1 MAEASTLPVST
12 DAVVGLMNDMR
23 ITAEQSLAK
32 VEAYA
37 TTNAKEL
44 ARVVVAYRQ
53 VVADTGPRLIRLQIS
68 IVRALTANP
77 GDPTLTA
84 MLKRSVEMLTAWTAH
99 AKGYTQYE
107 RPATDAEKGQAVSVG
122 WAGVVIALAVAGAVI
137 AVSFTGVAWAVVHY
151 KHAQTLSD
159 EVGLVERNPALA
171 DALARLNT
179 TAPSA
184 PTPAP
189 SLPGGGDGGGGSG
202 GGWGWLL
209 ATLGVAGA
217 AFFIVPKLGK
227 G

>member
-1 MAEASTLPVST
+1 MATSTFTVST
-12 DAVVGLMNDMR
+12 DAVVALIKDMR
-23 ITAEQSLAK
+23 IAAEQSLAS

-37 TTNAKEL
+37 QTNVQAL
-44 ARVVVAYRQ
+44 ARIVLAYRSVVAN
-53 VVADTGPRLIRLQIS
+53 TGARLVRLQAKLTQ
-68 IVRALTANP
+68 ALAAKP
-77 GDPTLTA
+77 GDPTLSA
-84 MLKRSVEMLTAWTAH
+84 LLKRTVEMLTAWSAH
-99 AKGYTQYE
+99 ARGYTQYE
-107 RPATDAEKGQAVSVG
+107 RPATDAEQGQAVSVG
-122 WAGVVIALAVAGAVI
+122 WAGVVIAVAIAGAVI

-179 TAPSA
+179 TTPVA
-184 PTPAP
+184 PAP
-189 SLPGGGDGGGGSG
+189 APGLPGGPEGG

-209 ATLGVAGA
+209 AALGVAGA

>member
-1 MAEASTLPVST
+1 VATFTLPVSA
-12 DAVVGLMNDMR
+12 DAVLARMNDMR
-23 ITAEQSLAK
+23 ITAEQSLAS

-37 TTNAKEL
+37 KTNVQAL
-44 ARVVVAYRQ
+44 ARIVLGYRT
-53 VVADTGPRLIRLQIS
+53 VVADTGARLVRLQVAVS
-68 IVRALTANP
+68 QALASKP

-84 MLKRSVEMLTAWTAH
+84 LLKRTVDMLTAWSAH

-107 RPATDAEKGQAVSVG
+107 RPATPAEKGEAVSVG
-122 WAGVVIALAVAGAVI
+122 WAGVVIAVAVAGAVI

-159 EVGLVERNPALA
+159 EVALVERNPALA
-171 DALARLNT
+171 DALARLNS

-184 PTPAP
+184 PTPDPAN
-189 SLPGGGDGGGGSG
+189 PGGG

-209 ATLGVAGA
+209 AALGVSGA
-217 AFFIVPKLGK
+217 AVYLLPKWGK

>member
-1 MAEASTLPVST
+1 MADASTLPVST
-12 DAVVGLMNDMR
+12 DAVVRLMNDMR
-23 ITAEQSLAK
+23 ITAEQSLAS

-37 TTNAKEL
+37 QTNAQAL
-44 ARVVVAYRQ
+44 ARVVVAYRH
-53 VVADTGPRLIRLQIS
+53 VVADTGARLVRLQIAITKVLAAS
-68 IVRALTANP
+68 P

-84 MLKRSVEMLTAWTAH
+84 LLKRSIEMLTAWTAH

-107 RPATDAEKGQAVSVG
+107 RPATDAENGQAVSVG

-159 EVGLVERNPALA
+159 EIALVERNPALV
-171 DALARLNT
+171 DSLARLNS
-179 TAPSA
+179 TAPNA
-184 PTPAP
+184 PSPAP
-189 SLPGGGDGGGGSG
+189 SLPGGGDGGGGGG

-209 ATLGVAGA
+209 AALGVAGA

>member
-1 MAEASTLPVST
+1 MATFTLPVSA
-12 DAVVGLMNDMR
+12 DAVLARMNDMR
-23 ITAEQSLAK
+23 ITAEQSLAS

-37 TTNAKEL
+37 KTNVQAL
-44 ARVVVAYRQ
+44 ARIVLGYRT
-53 VVADTGPRLIRLQIS
+53 VVADTGARLVRLQ
-68 IVRALTANP
+68 VAVTQALAAKP

-84 MLKRSVEMLTAWTAH
+84 LLKRTVEMLTAWSAH

-107 RPATDAEKGQAVSVG
+107 RPATAAEKGEAVSVG
-122 WAGVVIALAVAGAVI
+122 WAGVVIAVAVAGAVI

-159 EVGLVERNPALA
+159 EVAIVERNPALA
-171 DALARLNT
+171 DALARINS

-184 PTPAP
+184 PTTDPAN
-189 SLPGGGDGGGGSG
+189 PGGG

-209 ATLGVAGA
+209 AALGVAGA
-217 AFFIVPKLGK
+217 AVYLLPKWGK